1 MDLRQRGEYTDDLF
15 AETQPA
21 ASERVMGVL
30 DAINAKWGRN
40 TLRPGRVTTA
50 PDWGMRR
57 EMMSQS
63 FTTRLDQLW
72 EVEQVINRSS
82 NGGCAVRSPFG
93 FGACNQL
100 PLDGARGTGMLG
112 CILGRKNIASV

>member
-1 MDLRQRGEYTDDLF
+1 MDLCQRGEYTDDLF

-72 EVEQVINRSS
+72 EV
-82 NGGCAVRSPFG
+82 GCR
-93 FGACNQL
+93 
-100 PLDGARGTGMLG
+100 
-112 CILGRKNIASV
+112 

>member
-1 MDLRQRGEYTDDLF
+1 
-15 AETQPA
+15 
-21 ASERVMGVL
+21 MGVL

-72 EVEQVINRSS
+72 V
-82 NGGCAVRSPFG
+82 VR
-93 FGACNQL
+93 CN
-100 PLDGARGTGMLG
+100 
-112 CILGRKNIASV
+112 